1 MLNHIVSRAFYCGV
15 ARRVIVQLSVAIVV
29 GLIPRVATDCGF
41 NGGWVRSS
49 RYRKTSS
56 DEVALNG
63 QK

>member
-1 MLNHIVSRAFYCGV
+1 MPKHLRILAFSAV
-15 ARRVIVQLSVAIVV
+15 HAQRDTLHSSVATVV

-56 DEVALNG
+56 DEVALDG
-63 QK
+63 QR